1 MNPYATDQQRWDAL
15 LARDQEADGAFFYGV
30 LTTLI
35 YCRPNCSSKRP
46 NHQNVCFFDTW
57 RQAEKAGFRPC
68 KRCHPRSKSVIDKHA
83 DTIIKAC
90 RIIDNAE
97 EHIPL
102 KTLAEQLGLSAFHFQ
117 RIFKNALGVSPK
129 QYAMQKRLKQ
139 VKSKLKKGT
148 RVTDAIYEAGFA
160 SSSRFY
166 ESAHKNLGMKPSE
179 FRKGAEGIHINYMVA
194 KSDLGWVLI
203 GATERGICTIELGDS
218 PDLLT
223 RRLHNNFPKAVITE
237 NDAELNQWVQ
247 QILSHLK
254 NPHRKL
260 NLPLDIQGTAFQRQV
275 WQTLREV
282 PFGATTT
289 YAEIAEKI
297 GKPKAVRA
305 VAGACASNKIAIAVP
320 CHRVVRKNGGLGGY
334 RWGNEK
340 KRLILE
346 REKTKKLRGE

>member
-1 MNPYATDQQRWDAL
+1 MKSYATDQQRWDAL
-15 LARDQEADGAFFYGV
+15 MTRDQAADGVFFYGV

-35 YCRPNCSSKRP
+35 YCRPSCSSKRP
-46 NHQNVCFFDTW
+46 NHENVCFFDTW
-57 RQAEKAGFRPC
+57 KKAEKAGFRPC
-68 KRCHPRSKSVIDKHA
+68 KRCHPQSKSSIDKHA
-83 DTIIKAC
+83 ETIIKAC
-90 RIIDNAE
+90 RIIDNTE

-102 KTLAEQLGLSAFHFQ
+102 RTLAEQLGLSAFHFQ
-117 RIFKNALGVSPK
+117 RIFKKAIGITPK

-179 FRKGAEGIHINYMVA
+179 FRKGAEGIIIRYLVVE
-194 KSDLGWVLI
+194 SDLGWVLI

-218 PDLLT
+218 PDHLR
-223 RRLHNNFPKAVITE
+223 RRLCNNFPKAVIIE
-237 NDAELNQWVQ
+237 NDDELNQWVK
-247 QILSHLK
+247 QILAHLK

-275 WQTLREV
+275 WQALREI
-282 PFGATTT
+282 PLGATAT
-289 YAEIAEKI
+289 YAEIAETI

-346 REKTKKLRGE
+346 REKTKKL